1 MSMIDSNTIEAYR
14 GTEYR
19 VSVDGGLVLRIGEAS
34 PPLVALHGHYG
45 ATSSAFVTAC
55 NPFSAALSDE
65 ENRTRQAGLEQDLRT
80 RGLRF
85 LPGIG
90 QHPSNGWPGE
100 PSFLVLGIDLPAAKA
115 LGVRLEQNAIVWVG
129 VGGVPELVLL
139 R

>member
-1 MSMIDSNTIEAYR
+1 MCDPNTNEAYR

-19 VSVDGGLVLRIGEAS
+19 VSVDGSPVLRIGEAS
-34 PPLVALHGHYG
+34 PPLVALQDRHGV
-45 ATSSAFVTAC
+45 TSSAFVTAC
-55 NPFSAALSDE
+55 NPFSAELSDE
-65 ENRTRQAGLEQDLRT
+65 ENRTRQAGLEQELRT

-100 PSFLVLGIDLPAAKA
+100 PSFLVLGFDLPAAKA
-115 LGVRLEQNAIVWVG
+115 LGVRLAQNAIVWAG
-129 VGGVPELVLL
+129 EGGVPELVLS